1 MNYSTKEE
9 LLFGCMTY
17 KEIMRLRAAYNL
29 GIRTFETSQANS
41 LYARLVRK
49 GWAKRMKERAK
60 NVTSR
65 DKEQSQ

>member
-1 MNYSTKEE
+1 MKSFKEE

-17 KEIMRLRAAYNL
+17 KEIMQLRAAYNL

-41 LYARLVRK
+41 LYIRLVRR

-60 NVTSR
+60 NMTNR
-65 DKEQSQ
+65 DGEG

>member
-1 MNYSTKEE
+1 MKSFKEE

-41 LYARLVRK
+41 LYIRLVRR

-60 NVTSR
+60 NMANR
-65 DKEQSQ
+65 DGEG

>member
-1 MNYSTKEE
+1 MNESIKEE

-17 KEIMRLRAAYNL
+17 KDMMSLRAQYNQ
-29 GIRTFETSQANS
+29 GDRSFYPRQANS

-60 NVTSR
+60 NVTIR
-65 DKEQSQ
+65 DGEG